1 MTCTTTVQYEL
12 VHCTLYSIVRNLESF
27 LFRELKLHY
36 AFSIYDI
43 DGDGYVGVNDIQ
55 QVCTVGVKDI

>member
-1 MTCTTTVQYEL
+1 MTCTTTVRTRTLYT
-12 VHCTLYSIVRNLESF
+12 VLYSIVRNLESF